1 MQLRN
6 QADGMI
12 HATRK
17 TVQEAGD
24 KATDDEKQAIE
35 NAIAELEE
43 AVKTDDQDDIQKKLD
58 ALTEVSG
65 QLAQKMYAEQ
75 AEAAQA
81 GGEGA
86 EEANTK
92 QDDDVVDAEYEE
104 VNDDKKKQ

>member
-1 MQLRN
+1 
-6 QADGMI
+6 MI

-35 NAIAELEE
+35 TAIAELEE